1 MDVRFFSMTKKITA
15 KEILTKL
22 ISLFKKTVVFLKGDK
37 ARDFFLGYYYPVV
50 VIALTFISHVT
61 SLEWLFCALI
71 LIPTFFAVLFYDSIV
86 PLITPACCLAMHV
99 ARDNI
104 NGAVNPASPDFY
116 LGDGGV
122 VFLVLMIILIVG
134 SIGTFF
140 FLRWRRGFFKGL
152 KLRDIP
158 LLLPS
163 ALLSL
168 ALLLNG
174 VFAEGYTAKNLFV
187 GFFEVLTLF
196 FFFYVFYLGL
206 RGEKYE
212 ALLDKFCYISALVA
226 LLLTLEVGWLYLTD
240 PNILASGSIDKQFI
254 VFGWGCSNNAGS
266 MLGVAIPACFLG
278 LMRKPKHAW
287 FYLTIA
293 TLAGIAS
300 IATLSRN
307 ALLIVTAI
315 YIISFAI
322 TMFFGGAKK
331 FSRIAFPIVMA
342 VIVIILVAQSESIR
356 LVFADYFNKG
366 MNDNGRYVLWDLAIP
381 AFLSAPIFGR
391 GFFGLEYSS
400 AMTAF
405 IPGMLHCTPF
415 QLIAATG
422 IFGFG
427 SYLYYRVMTVIRLF
441 RRPTVAKFMLALC
454 VSVIIVGSLLDNFIF
469 YMQQMIHPS
478 IALAF
483 MYLADENKE
492 NA

>member
-1 MDVRFFSMTKKITA
+1 MTKKITA
-15 KEILTKL
+15 KEILAKL
-22 ISLFKKTVVFLKGDK
+22 VSLFKKTVNFLKGDK
-37 ARDFFLGYYYPVV
+37 ARDFFLGYYYPAV
-50 VIALTFISHVT
+50 VIALTFISHIT

-71 LIPTFFAVLFYDSIV
+71 MVPTFFAVLFYDSIV

-104 NGAVNPASPDFY
+104 NGAVNPSSPDFY
-116 LGDGGV
+116 LSAGGV

-134 SIGTFF
+134 SIGAFF
-140 FLRWRRGFFKGL
+140 FLRWKRGFFKGL

-163 ALLSL
+163 ALLAL
-168 ALLLNG
+168 AFLLNG
-174 VFAEGYTAKNLFV
+174 VFVEGYTAKNLFV

-206 RGEKYE
+206 RGEKFE
-212 ALLDKFCYISALVA
+212 ELLDKFCYISALVA
-226 LLLTLEVGWLYLTD
+226 LLLSLEVGWLYLTD
-240 PNILASGSIDKQFI
+240 EFILASGSIDKGRI

-293 TLAGIAS
+293 TVAGIAS
-300 IATLSRN
+300 IATMSRN
-307 ALLIVTAI
+307 ALLVVTAI
-315 YIISFAI
+315 YILSFAI
-322 TMFFGGAKK
+322 TMFSGGAKK

-342 VIVIILVAQSESIR
+342 AIAIVLISQSEEIR
-356 LVFADYFNKG
+356 RVFANYYNMG
-366 MNDNGRYVLWDLAIP
+366 MNDNGRYNLWDMAIP
-381 AFLSAPIFGR
+381 AFLAAPIFGK
-391 GFFGLEYSS
+391 GFYFGVGNTGLP
-400 AMTAF
+400 MTAF
-405 IPGMLHCTPF
+405 IPPMLHCTPF
-415 QLIAATG
+415 ELLAATG
-422 IFGFG
+422 IFGLG
-427 SYLYYRVMTVIRLF
+427 SYVYYRVMTVIRLF
-441 RRPTVAKFMLALC
+441 RRFSITKFMLALC
-454 VSVIIVGSLLDNFIF
+454 VAVIIVGSLLDNFIF